1 MTYWAFQISKRGS
14 KGTSCCHFLNKLGK
28 SQSRIFDYFNELF
41 QFLTKQQENDF
52 AIKNMYVCKYW
63 YFTQLTVT
71 LLHCSK
77 VLEKF
82 KSLSSGLCT
91 IFCK

>member
-1 MTYWAFQISKRGS
+1 MTRPRFSDKSWNMPV
-14 KGTSCCHFLNKLGK
+14 TSTFFLN
-28 SQSRIFDYFNELF
+28 D
-41 QFLTKQQENDF
+41 
-52 AIKNMYVCKYW
+52 IKKDRYYHNLLLVW